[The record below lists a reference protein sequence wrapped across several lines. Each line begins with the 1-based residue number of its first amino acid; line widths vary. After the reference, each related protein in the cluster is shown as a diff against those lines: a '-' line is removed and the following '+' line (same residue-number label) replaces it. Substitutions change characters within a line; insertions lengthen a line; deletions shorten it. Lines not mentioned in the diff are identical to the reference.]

1 MPQIIISTPVH
12 SKLREMADKLSE
24 HKDRR
29 VAFSETIE
37 LALDALER
45 QREEEE
51 ASTP

>member
-12 SKLREMADKLSE
+12 SKLREMADKLTAL
-24 HKDRR
+24 KDRR

-37 LALDALER
+37 LALAALER
-45 QREEEE
+45 QREDEE